1 MAKGFFR
8 ELKHYKLNEISI
20 ELGIEMEETKRLVG
34 ILKKYGIVKAVKA
47 AKPEYED
54 LSNQD
59 IVLTDVVE
67 NNTEIQYVFDFVGV
81 VMVEEYVFKCYPKYI
96 SSTIEPIEQLKKV
109 LKVIKKYNDKEQ
121 LVYLYNGE
129 EDNKIFNRLAVSLH
143 LLEEYFQY
151 GIYTNQYDVI
161 ETNGEGEILWDKTIN
176 ETFASEQSSIL
187 CGTSNTERSR

>member
-96 SSTIEPIEQLKKV
+96 SSAIEPIEQLKKV
-109 LKVIKKYNDKEQ
+109 LIP
-121 LVYLYNGE
+121 
-129 EDNKIFNRLAVSLH
+129 
-143 LLEEYFQY
+143 
-151 GIYTNQYDVI
+151 
-161 ETNGEGEILWDKTIN
+161 
-176 ETFASEQSSIL
+176 
-187 CGTSNTERSR
+187 

>member
-8 ELKHYKLNEISI
+8 ELKHYKVNEISI

-67 NNTEIQYVFDFVGV
+67 NNPEIYQEKEAGYGV
-81 VMVEEYVFKCYPKYI
+81 DTVV
-96 SSTIEPIEQLKKV
+96 
-109 LKVIKKYNDKEQ
+109 
-121 LVYLYNGE
+121 
-129 EDNKIFNRLAVSLH
+129 A
-143 LLEEYFQY
+143 
-151 GIYTNQYDVI
+151 
-161 ETNGEGEILWDKTIN
+161 
-176 ETFASEQSSIL
+176 SIL
-187 CGTSNTERSR
+187 CTMLLAAC